1 MSDTRTGLR
10 PGQSPRTVR
19 DANGALQ
26 DVPVGWELLPPGDA
40 GLTRAVKAMGPT
52 WAVEEKRGRKSFS
65 RGIWA
70 PAEHIRRAH
79 AAVDSQ
85 RADPSYQRKLEAGRQ
100 RRADEQ
106 AAYVEEFEAEVLAFL
121 RFHGRYAELAADLA
135 HRVTVLATPVGSGT
149 VARTERIPVERR
161 AEAAVIAWMR
171 HQTTRYDDMQ
181 IVRIKGARR
190 EVRRELAE
198 RSRAVLQR
206 YRRGEDVVAGCPL
219 AAALQ
224 EADTVADVAEPVPV
238 RAPVVPV
245 RPTFRGFGGRGA
257 EPGANA
263 AATPASAGRPPAPA
277 GRAPAPAGRPP
288 APPAPAG
295 RAPAPP
301 APARAPA
308 PAPAARAPAPP
319 ASAARAPVDPARAP
333 APAGRAAPPAPAG
346 RAPVDPA
353 RASAPPA
360 PAARAPVAPARAPA
374 PAGRAPP
381 VDPARDTT
389 TATFLTPRTPEEE
402 ARHAAY
408 LAVRARL
415 TRGR

>member
-26 DVPVGWELLPPGDA
+26 DVPAGWELLPPGDA

-65 RGIWA
+65 RGVWA

-79 AAVDSQ
+79 AAVDNQ

-121 RFHGRYAELAADLA
+121 RFHARYAELAADLA

-219 AAALQ
+219 AEALQ
-224 EADTVADVAEPVPV
+224 EADTVADVAAPVRV

-245 RPTFRGFGGRGA
+245 RPAFRGFVGRGA
-257 EPGANA
+257 EPGT
-263 AATPASAGRPPAPA
+263 AATPP
-277 GRAPAPAGRPP
+277 
-288 APPAPAG
+288 
-295 RAPAPP
+295 
-301 APARAPA
+301 
-308 PAPAARAPAPP
+308 PAPAARAPASPAPTRAPAPP
-319 ASAARAPVDPARAP
+319 ASAGRAP
-333 APAGRAAPPAPAG
+333 ASPAPTHAPARRAPAA